1 MRKLLVAALMVL
13 SFAGGTLFG
22 QWTDIDFLGMVV
34 EQANATLDTAH
45 ADGPGETA
53 ETTSDVSAPDPA
65 PGASEPAVSEPVE
78 EAATDT
84 APPPVDP
91 VPDTEMPVPAAS
103 DFELAG
109 TLGICPRMTV
119 SNAPATDADLEIA
132 GYEPFVQAEGAVLL
146 AVAPTEGCV
155 SSGMGPRNG
164 RVHKGLD
171 VRTDD
176 PGMVYAAAPGTIL
189 EAHYRQDYGNQ
200 VVIDHGDGVFTRYA
214 HLAGFAPDIAAG
226 GEVQLGTPLG
236 PMGNTA
242 SYSIPVHLHY
252 EVLVG
257 DYDTP
262 AKSFGLTAKDPFD
275 YPFVGTP

>member
-103 DFELAG
+103 CHARPGRPFKANKSVDERSSTADAACAPRLKKTARSFDG
-109 TLGICPRMTV
+109 TRESKRST
-119 SNAPATDADLEIA
+119 AP
-132 GYEPFVQAEGAVLL
+132 PQ
-146 AVAPTEGCV
+146 
-155 SSGMGPRNG
+155 M
-164 RVHKGLD
+164 
-171 VRTDD
+171 
-176 PGMVYAAAPGTIL
+176 APGRSAIRKT
-189 EAHYRQDYGNQ
+189 
-200 VVIDHGDGVFTRYA
+200 
-214 HLAGFAPDIAAG
+214 
-226 GEVQLGTPLG
+226 
-236 PMGNTA
+236 
-242 SYSIPVHLHY
+242 
-252 EVLVG
+252 
-257 DYDTP
+257 
-262 AKSFGLTAKDPFD
+262 
-275 YPFVGTP
+275 

>member
-109 TLGICPRMTV
+109 TL
-119 SNAPATDADLEIA
+119 DE
-132 GYEPFVQAEGAVLL
+132 L
-146 AVAPTEGCV
+146 A
-155 SSGMGPRNG
+155 GPRFVSRNPG
-164 RVHKGLD
+164 ALKQQSAGGLTRPTTAQLT
-171 VRTDD
+171 RTGQVAQSRRGLRRAALTTERHE
-176 PGMVYAAAPGTIL
+176 PEEHAAARLLSCTAAVG
-189 EAHYRQDYGNQ
+189 Q
-200 VVIDHGDGVFTRYA
+200 V
-214 HLAGFAPDIAAG
+214 
-226 GEVQLGTPLG
+226 
-236 PMGNTA
+236 A
-242 SYSIPVHLHY
+242 SL
-252 EVLVG
+252 
-257 DYDTP
+257 
-262 AKSFGLTAKDPFD
+262 
-275 YPFVGTP
+275 